1 MTRRALRSL
10 LPGLIIGA
18 IIGLYLG
25 WVEYPQRRYRS
36 DLSELAQSYR
46 DDYLV
51 MIAAGYGVDGDLPGA
66 IARLSHLGVEDI
78 AVYAQRQTERI
89 ISNAARD
96 IRDIRLLVA
105 LARAMRRLTP
115 VMEPFLELGGDQP

>member
-1 MTRRALRSL
+1 MRRALRSL
-10 LPGLIIGA
+10 LLGFVIGA

-25 WVEYPQRRYRS
+25 WVEYPQRPYRS

-51 MIAAGYGVDGDLPGA
+51 MIAAGYGVDGDLSGA
-66 IARLSHLGVEDI
+66 SARLGPLGVEDI
-78 AVYAQRQTERI
+78 VVYVQRQTERI
-89 ISNAARD
+89 ISTAARD

-105 LARAMRRLTP
+105 LAGAMRRLTP
-115 VMEPFLELGGDQP
+115 IMEPFLDLGGDQP